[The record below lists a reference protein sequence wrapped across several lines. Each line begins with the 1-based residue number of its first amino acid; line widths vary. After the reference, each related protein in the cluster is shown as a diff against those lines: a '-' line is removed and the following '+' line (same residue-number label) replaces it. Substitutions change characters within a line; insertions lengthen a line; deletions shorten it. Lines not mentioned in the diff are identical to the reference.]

1 MAELTPKQ
9 LSDLSPVAILA
20 GGTLFYVCPENA
32 LTDSGYDSNYIT
44 AMDMLT
50 SALKDIQFPLVFTK
64 TTAKTPAGAINELAP
79 VKVTGTLLAGNT
91 SITLS
96 DPAIS
101 TSSKF
106 KFYSDKW
113 GLYPTAKPVTVAG
126 SITLAFEA
134 QPSNVAIIVEVYS

>member
-1 MAELTPKQ
+1 MSELTPKQ
-9 LSDLSPVAILA
+9 LSDLTPVAVIA
-20 GGTLFYVCPENA
+20 GGVLFYVCPEDSYA
-32 LTDSGYDSNYIT
+32 DSGYSSNYIT
-44 AMDMLT
+44 AMDLFS
-50 SALKDIQFPLVFTK
+50 SAFSDLQFPLIFTK

-106 KFYSDKW
+106 KFYSDKC
-113 GLYPTAKPVTVAG
+113 GLYPTAEPVTVAG